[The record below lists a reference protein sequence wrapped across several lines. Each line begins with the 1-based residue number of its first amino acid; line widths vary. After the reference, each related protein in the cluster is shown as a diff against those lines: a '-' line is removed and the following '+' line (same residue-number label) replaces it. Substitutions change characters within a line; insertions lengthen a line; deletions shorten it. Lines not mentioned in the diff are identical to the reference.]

1 MKTWKAEAA
10 IIAVGMVLLGVVIM
24 GYKRFYR

>member
-10 IIAVGMVLLGVVIM
+10 IIAVGFVGSGNKM